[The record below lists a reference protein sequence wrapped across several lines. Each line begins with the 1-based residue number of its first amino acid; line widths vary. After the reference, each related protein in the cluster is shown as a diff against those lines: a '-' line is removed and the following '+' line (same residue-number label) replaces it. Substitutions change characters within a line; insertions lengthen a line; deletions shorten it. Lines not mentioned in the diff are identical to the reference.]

1 MFDFPLHRFI
11 VHFPIA
17 LTVFAFA
24 YDCWAISSKRPDL
37 HDTGYSIS
45 LWATVSALVAVVT
58 GLQIA
63 SLGEIGKD
71 AITGHALYGIS
82 AAIVM
87 AAFGLWRYSAHARQ
101 EGPAEKYPT
110 LWVFIQGLA
119 ALLVIAAA
127 VTGHRLF

>member
-1 MFDFPLHRFI
+1 MFDLSLHKLVI
-11 VHFPIA
+11 HFPIA
-17 LTVFAFA
+17 LTILAFA
-24 YDCWAISSKRPDL
+24 YDCWAVSSKRAEL

-45 LWATVSALVAVVT
+45 MWATVSAIVAVVT

-87 AAFGLWRYSAHARQ
+87 AAFGLWRYSARARQ
-101 EGPAEKYPT
+101 EGPSEKYPT
-110 LWVFIQGLA
+110 LWLFVQGLA
-119 ALLVIAAA
+119 VLLVMAAA
-127 VTGHRLF
+127 ITGHRLF

>member
-1 MFDFPLHRFI
+1 MFDIPLHKLV

-24 YDCWAISSKRPDL
+24 YDCWAISSKRPEL
-37 HDTGYSIS
+37 HDTGYGIS
-45 LWATVSALVAVVT
+45 LWATVSAMLAVVT

-87 AAFGLWRYSAHARQ
+87 AAFGLWRYSARARQ
-101 EGPAEKYPT
+101 EGPEKYPT

-119 ALLVIAAA
+119 VLLVIAAA
-127 VTGHRLF
+127 LTGHRLF

>member
-1 MFDFPLHRFI
+1 MFDIPLHKLV

-24 YDCWAISSKRPDL
+24 YDCWAVSAKRPEL
-37 HDTGYSIS
+37 HDTGYGIS
-45 LWATVSALVAVVT
+45 LWATVSAMLAVVT

-87 AAFGLWRYSAHARQ
+87 AAFGLWRYSSRARQ
-101 EGPAEKYPT
+101 EGLSEKYST

-127 VTGHRLF
+127 ITGHRLF